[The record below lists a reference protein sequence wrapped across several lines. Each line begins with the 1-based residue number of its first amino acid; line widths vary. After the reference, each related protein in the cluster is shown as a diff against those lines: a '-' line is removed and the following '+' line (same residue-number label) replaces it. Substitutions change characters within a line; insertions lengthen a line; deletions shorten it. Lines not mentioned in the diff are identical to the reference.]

1 MNTDNITVNTQSSI
15 RIKLDK
21 VLYFDP
27 FKIENASY
35 DADIIFITHEH
46 YDHFDIESIN
56 KIKNDNT
63 IVVCPKAMEE
73 KVNEI
78 KFKEYYYLNPN
89 DSIIID
95 NININ
100 AISAYNIDKPFH
112 PKSNNWLGYTITY
125 NDITYYIA
133 GDTDKT
139 NEAENVHCD
148 IALIPIGGHFTM
160 DVSEAYDLVSI
171 IKPKV
176 VIPIH
181 YGSIIGSKSDG
192 ESLKNKLLNTD
203 IKVIEK
209 L

>member
-46 YDHFDIESIN
+46 YDHFDIDSIN

-63 IVVCPKAMEE
+63 IVVCPKTMEE
-73 KVNEI
+73 EI
-78 KFKEYYYLNPN
+78 NQLEFKEYYYLNPN
-89 DSIIID
+89 DTIIID

-112 PKSNNWLGYTITY
+112 PKNNNWLGYTITY
-125 NDITYYIA
+125 SDITYYIA

-139 NEAENVHCD
+139 NEAENVKCD

-181 YGSIIGSKSDG
+181 YGSIIGRKSDG

>member
-73 KVNEI
+73 EI
-78 KFKEYYYLNPN
+78 NQLEFKEYYYLNPN

>member
-56 KIKNDNT
+56 KIKHDHT
-63 IVVCPKAMEE
+63 IVVCPKTMEE
-73 KVNEI
+73 EI
-78 KFKEYYYLNPN
+78 NQLEFKEYYYLNPN
-89 DSIIID
+89 DTIIID

-125 NDITYYIA
+125 SDITYYIA

-139 NEAENVHCD
+139 NEAENVKCD

-160 DVSEAYDLVSI
+160 DVSEAFELVSI
-171 IKPKV
+171 IKPKI